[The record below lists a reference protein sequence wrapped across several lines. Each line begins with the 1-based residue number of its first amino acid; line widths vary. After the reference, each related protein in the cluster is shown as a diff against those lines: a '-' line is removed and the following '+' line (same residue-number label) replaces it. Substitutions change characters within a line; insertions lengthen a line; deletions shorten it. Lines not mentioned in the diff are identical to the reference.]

1 MLNSA
6 AIMGRLTADPVLKTA
21 QSGKEFC
28 RFTVAVDRSYTKGEQ
43 KTDFINAL
51 AFDSSARFVCNYFKK
66 GQMIALEGAIRTD
79 SYTDSQGVK
88 RNTFEIVAREVSF
101 CGGNPSTTSGSPS
114 LSGTA
119 GKQAAGEQYTYEGG
133 FSTATPADFEEITD
147 DEDLPF

>member
-28 RFTVAVDRSYTKGEQ
+28 RFTVAVDRSYTKGEK
-43 KTDFINAL
+43 KTDFINTL

-66 GQMIALEGAIRTD
+66 GQMIALEGPIRTG
-79 SYTDSQGVK
+79 SYTDNQGNK
-88 RNTFEIVAREVSF
+88 RSTFEIVAREVSF
-101 CGGNPSTTSGSPS
+101 CGSKSENSSTSAPKASNE
-114 LSGTA
+114 TA
-119 GKQAAGEQYTYEGG
+119 TEQHAYEGG

>member
-66 GQMIALEGAIRTD
+66 GNMIALEGPIRTG
-79 SYTDSQGVK
+79 SYTDNQGNK
-88 RNTFEIVAREVSF
+88 RSTFEIVAREVSF
-101 CGGNPSTTSGSPS
+101 CGKNENASPS
-114 LSGTA
+114 APKVSNE
-119 GKQAAGEQYTYEGG
+119 AAGEQYAYEGG
-133 FSTATPADFEEITD
+133 FSTATAADFEEITD
-147 DEDLPF
+147 DEDLPC